1 MTSPLAML
9 VASLFLLAAGVL
21 GAGLLRTLWRRR
33 EGAAPALLAGG
44 WGVLIGAILLAGWVV
59 GPVKGTALALAM
71 EGIGA
76 FGIVWHGRV
85 RKVARE
91 RDGKGEGG
99 DAPEPLDEPGRVWR
113 GMLRTLLAG
122 PLGMTAAMA
131 LAFCV
136 TVYMPGDARTRIV
149 TGGMLLPVLWGLAMT
164 WTLADRRL
172 LRATAVLVGTSV
184 LGFGLAFLGGILSG
198 AST

>member
-1 MTSPLAML
+1 MLPPAMWA
-9 VASLFLLAAGVL
+9 ASLLLLAG
-21 GAGLLRTLWRRR
+21 GAFGAALLRASWRRR
-33 EGAAPALLAGG
+33 EGGAPVLLAGG
-44 WGVLIGAILLAGWVV
+44 WAVLVGAILAAAWFV
-59 GPVKGTALALAM
+59 GPVKGTALALVM

-76 FGIVWHGRV
+76 LGVVWHGRV
-85 RKVARE
+85 RRKAARQ
-91 RDGKGEGG
+91 RDLE

-113 GMLRTLLAG
+113 GVLRALLAG

-136 TVYMPGDARTRIV
+136 TVYMPGDPRTRIV

-184 LGFGLAFLGGILSG
+184 VGFGLAFLGGILSG
-198 AST
+198 ASA